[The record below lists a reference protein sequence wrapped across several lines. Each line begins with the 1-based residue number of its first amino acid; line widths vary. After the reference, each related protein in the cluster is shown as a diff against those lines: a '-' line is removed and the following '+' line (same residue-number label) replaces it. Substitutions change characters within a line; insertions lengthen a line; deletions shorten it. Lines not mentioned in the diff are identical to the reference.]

1 MGRHQPS
8 VQLIGGPRNGTDPWE
23 RRAVPLALAL
33 LAVLFLQG
41 LIFIGESSQTSDEAA
56 HLAAGYSYLTAV
68 DFRLNPEHPPLI
80 KEIAALPLLPL
91 GLSFPWGPLW
101 EQAEEWNIGRLF
113 VHENRLTNDTILL
126 FGRLPMLALSLVLGW
141 YLFRWARTLFG
152 ARGALLALS
161 LYVLDPNVVA
171 HSCLV
176 TTDLGV
182 TLFMY
187 LTVYALWLWS
197 RDPSPGRLALCG
209 LALGGAF
216 ASKFTS
222 LWLLP
227 ILAALAV
234 ALLLLRAPLPPRPW
248 RKGAGVTPATLA
260 RRALALTL
268 AGLGTAA
275 VAFLVVAVSYAGSG
289 LGAYVVGLQRGLM
302 HSGIGHMAYLNGEY
316 SDSGWWYYFL
326 YAYAV
331 KTPIGTLVIV
341 AATLAALLRGGRLRL
356 KDELFLWIP
365 IVAVVAIT
373 CVWRVNIGLR
383 HLMPIYPFLYIA
395 AGRLVRRSPT
405 APAPAGPASGG
416 TRSWRAF
423 AVQGLAAACVAW
435 NVVEA
440 GLITPYQLAYFNELV
455 GGPRNGHLHLL
466 DSNLDWGQSSKALRR
481 FMTAESLPV
490 IYCAYSGN
498 SDPAYY
504 GVSYQYTPGSGNLDS
519 SKHRPTRVPDN
530 VPREILVLGAM
541 VLHSVHFTDVD
552 ESGRVATHD
561 LYAPLRAMKPIAQP
575 GYSFLA
581 YDISRDPRAHA
592 YLASLDLSFGLYDL
606 ADYEARKALRLDPR
620 NAVAQAVL
628 DKLKE
633 ETVPQDAP
641 AGSRDRSGPA
651 GAGSPGG
658 RAPSRP

>member
-1 MGRHQPS
+1 MGRPQPS
-8 VQLIGGPRNGTDPWE
+8 VQEPGGRRPASDLWE

-33 LAVLFLQG
+33 LAVLALQG

-56 HLAAGYSYLTAV
+56 HLAAGYSYLKAG
-68 DFRLNPEHPPLI
+68 DFRLNPEHPPLL

-126 FGRLPMLALSLVLGW
+126 LGRLPMLALSIGLGW
-141 YLFRWARTLFG
+141 FLFAWARTLLG

-161 LYVLDPNVVA
+161 LYAFDPNVVA

-187 LTVYALWLWS
+187 LAVYSLWAWS
-197 RDPSPGRLALCG
+197 ETPSPLRLALCG
-209 LALGGAF
+209 LAVGGAF

-227 ILAALAV
+227 ILGMLAAALW
-234 ALLLLRAPLPPRPW
+234 LLRVGVPARPW
-248 RKGAGVTPATLA
+248 RRGGGETEAAPLA
-260 RRALALTL
+260 RIAGLAL
-268 AGLGTAA
+268 AGLG
-275 VAFLVVAVSYAGSG
+275 VALVGFLVVALSYAGSG
-289 LGAYVVGLQRGLM
+289 LGAYLVGLERGLI
-302 HSGIGHMAYLNGEY
+302 HSGIGHMAYLNGQY
-316 SDSGWWYYFL
+316 SEDGWWYYFL

-331 KTPIGTLVIV
+331 KTPIGTLAIV
-341 AATLAALLRGGRLRL
+341 AAALVALARGARLRL

-365 IVAVVAIT
+365 ILTIVAIT

-383 HLMPIYPFLYIA
+383 HLLPIYPFLYIA
-395 AGRLVRRSPT
+395 AGRLVIER
-405 APAPAGPASGG
+405 PAPPQAAAAP
-416 TRSWRAF
+416 RRRWRA
-423 AVQGLAAACVAW
+423 AAKGLAAACVAW
-435 NVVEA
+435 NLVEA
-440 GLITPYQLAYFNELV
+440 GAITPYQLAYFNELA

-481 FMTAESLPV
+481 FMTAENLPV

-504 GVSYQYTPGSGNLDS
+504 GVSYQYTPGSGNLDA

-530 VPREILVLGAM
+530 LPREVLVLSAM

-552 ESGRVATHD
+552 PSGAVATHD

-575 GYSFLA
+575 GYSLLA
-581 YDISRDPRAHA
+581 YDITRDPGAHA
-592 YLASLDLSFGLYDL
+592 YLASLDLSFGLSDL

-628 DKLKE
+628 QKIQE
-633 ETVPQDAP
+633 QTVPQ
-641 AGSRDRSGPA
+641 AGPESGAASERPGPGGA
-651 GAGSPGG
+651 GAPGG